1 MDIDLEKFFDNV
13 PHDMLMS
20 LVHKLL
26 RMIVTQNVCRLNY
39 MSDLYGWLTFRES
52 GPEFPCRWFYVTE
65 IYKDIKKQFESHS
78 FFEKTEEMNMNIQ

>member
-1 MDIDLEKFFDNV
+1 
-13 PHDMLMS
+13 
-20 LVHKLL
+20 
-26 RMIVTQNVCRLNY
+26 